1 MVWFGEAM
9 SPGVLE
15 LSGIGQ
21 PELLRR
27 FGIDVTHELKGVGEN
42 YGDHFAP
49 RLTFRI
55 NQRITLNEQTR
66 GLSLLKGIAQYYTTH
81 SGVLTWNAGM
91 VLGFVRTRTGLETPA
106 MQFLVPPGSHDT
118 A

>member
-1 MVWFGEAM
+1 M

-21 PELLRR
+21 PELLRK
-27 FGIDVTHELKGVGEN
+27 FGIDVKHELKGVGEN

-49 RLTFRI
+49 RLTYRI

-66 GLSLLKGIAQYYTTH
+66 GRCLLKGIAQYYATR
-81 SGVLTWNAGM
+81 SGVISWDAGM
-91 VLGFVRTRTGLETPA
+91 AFTFVRTRPALEPPA
-106 MQFLVPPGSHDT
+106 LQVHAPPGCNTHT
-118 A
+118 AP